1 MDELKVIAEEAVTKL
16 TDVVGDAAK
25 DKHDEIFEVV
35 EQAVIK
41 GVLQGQHAAVDC
53 CIQHPEADQDI
64 AHKIA
69 TEIRRK
75 NDALIANLSSLR

>member
-1 MDELKVIAEEAVTKL
+1 MDKLREIAEEAVTRMNG
-16 TDVVGDAAK
+16 VIGEAAK
-25 DKHDEIFEVV
+25 GKHDEIFEVI

-41 GVLQGQHAAVDC
+41 GVLEGQHRAVDC
-53 CIQHPEADQDI
+53 CIQYPEADQDI

-69 TEIRRK
+69 AEIRRK